1 MLGTE
6 IELLISDFDGTLVDT
21 FSANYMA
28 YQKAFA
34 EQGLCLSESQYRA
47 CFGFRFDEFMK
58 EVGVV
63 DVNISSRIRELKS
76 VYYPF
81 FFDYLNVNKPLLHFI
96 EMFHV
101 AGGKTAIASTA
112 RKKNLINALAHIGVL
127 DTFDYV
133 LAGEDVDKGKPSP
146 EIYLWRRFSFVN
158 ILTGKYIIESIQYTN
173 MSQCIY
179 KILLT
184 GSRCNGSLSASHM
197 KHFNKV

>member
-47 CFGFRFDEFMK
+47 CFGLRFDEFMR
-58 EVGVV
+58 EVSVV
-63 DVNISSRIRELKS
+63 DMKISSRIQELKS
-76 VYYPF
+76 MYYPSF
-81 FFDYLNVNKPLLHFI
+81 FNYLNVNKTLLYFI
-96 EMFHV
+96 EMFHL

-112 RKKNLINALAHIGVL
+112 HRKNLINVLAHIGVL

-133 LAGEDVDKGKPSP
+133 LGGEDVGKGKPSP
-146 EIYLWRRFSFVN
+146 EIYQNVL
-158 ILTGKYIIESIQYTN
+158 
-173 MSQCIY
+173 
-179 KILLT
+179 
-184 GSRCNGSLSASHM
+184 
-197 KHFNKV
+197 KHFECHPSQAIVFEDSEVGVKAAIDAGINYIFIKKEFYGD

>member
-63 DVNISSRIRELKS
+63 DVNISSRIRELKVCIIHS
-76 VYYPF
+76 SLIISMSINHYYTLLKCF
-81 FFDYLNVNKPLLHFI
+81 MWLAERLPLHLLP
-96 EMFHV
+96 V
-101 AGGKTAIASTA
+101 
-112 RKKNLINALAHIGVL
+112 
-127 DTFDYV
+127 
-133 LAGEDVDKGKPSP
+133 
-146 EIYLWRRFSFVN
+146 RR
-158 ILTGKYIIESIQYTN
+158 IL
-173 MSQCIY
+173 
-179 KILLT
+179 
-184 GSRCNGSLSASHM
+184 
-197 KHFNKV
+197 

>member
-112 RKKNLINALAHIGVL
+112 RKKNLINALAHIGDRKSV
-127 DTFDYV
+127 V
-133 LAGEDVDKGKPSP
+133 
-146 EIYLWRRFSFVN
+146 
-158 ILTGKYIIESIQYTN
+158 
-173 MSQCIY
+173 
-179 KILLT
+179 
-184 GSRCNGSLSASHM
+184 
-197 KHFNKV
+197 

>member
-146 EIYLWRRFSFVN
+146 EIYQN
-158 ILTGKYIIESIQYTN
+158 ILRHFECHPSEAVVFEDSEVGVNAAIDAGINYILIKKEFY
-173 MSQCIY
+173 
-179 KILLT
+179 
-184 GSRCNGSLSASHM
+184 GD
-197 KHFNKV
+197 